1 MFSGVPKCNNSLKVA
16 AVAAGFQ
23 THMSIIIANKL
34 YVFDLFMT
42 KQFVLQRGVRNN
54 IDTTTFFF
62 FPFPFSPFTLN
73 TETLVR
79 AKKESVFVGIEA

>member
-1 MFSGVPKCNNSLKVA
+1 MKVAGLSDCVEIAFSPTWPVSPTDGYNKLEVHIYLFSGVPKCNNSLKVA

-42 KQFVLQRGVRNN
+42 K
-54 IDTTTFFF
+54 
-62 FPFPFSPFTLN
+62 
-73 TETLVR
+73 
-79 AKKESVFVGIEA
+79 